1 MAFVDLSKAYDSV
14 DRTILWGKL
23 SKFGFGGNFLSTLK
37 AIYNGDTIKAVVNGV
52 TTGPI
57 YLGRGLRQGCS
68 LSPLL
73 FALYIA
79 EMGEAINLSGEGFRI
94 GRVIITSVFF
104 ADDIILFCRDPEGLL
119 RLLSLVKRHADLL
132 KLNINTKKDK
142 SEIVSQSGSVGDTWD
157 VVDASGQV
165 VLSLSQVLKYKYLGS
180 PVKNTIFKTCLEKQK
195 ECVTKAH
202 KYKGSCMYISS
213 QGPDI
218 VDMILATWRNVAI
231 PSILYGTEAVPFC
244 DANIKEIE
252 IAQNQVAKYAL
263 GVPIGT
269 AGICAQFELGLKSFR
284 HLLYEHQLKF
294 YQRVIKLD
302 DSRWVK
308 QALLDHSSLV
318 WNSPYIEYIR
328 KIRVELGILEFP
340 MKTSKL
346 VSCIDSHFVSVS
358 NDALGSMSLP
368 WLKPMKYL
376 KRQVYVQEGAA
387 SSSLAQFRYD
397 VANMGRKYPRLGRTF
412 TRKYCPLCSSNKEN
426 TVPHLVMFCSSVE
439 AFRKKCTGISSF
451 RNSCIIKGFSEE
463 YTFSLYING
472 RDWNE
477 LCVDAD
483 DYLDR
488 GAEMKRLLEHW
499 LSMW

>member
-1 MAFVDLSKAYDSV
+1 M
-14 DRTILWGKL
+14 
-23 SKFGFGGNFLSTLK
+23 
-37 AIYNGDTIKAVVNGV
+37 VNGM
-52 TTGPI
+52 TTRPI

-79 EMGEAINLSGEGFRI
+79 EMGEALNLSSEGFRV
-94 GRVIITSVFF
+94 GRVIVTSVFF
-104 ADDIILFCRDPEGLL
+104 ADDIVLFSRDPDGLL

-132 KLNINTKKDK
+132 KLDINTKKDK
-142 SEIVSQSGSVGDTWD
+142 SEVVSQSGSVGDAWD
-157 VVDASGQV
+157 IVDTSGQV
-165 VLSLSQVLKYKYLGS
+165 VLSLSQVINYKYLGS
-180 PVKNTIFKTCLEKQK
+180 PVKETIYKTCLEKQK

-202 KYKGSCMYISS
+202 KYKGACMYLSS

-218 VDMILATWRNVAI
+218 VDMTLATWRNVAM
-231 PSILYGTEAVPFC
+231 PSILYGTEAVPFS

-252 IAQNQVAKYAL
+252 RAQNQVAKYAL
-263 GVPIGT
+263 GVPICT

-294 YQRVIKLD
+294 YQKVLKLD

-308 QALLDHSSLV
+308 QALLDHSSLA

-328 KIRVELGILEFP
+328 NIRVELGLFEFP
-340 MKTSKL
+340 MKASKL
-346 VSCIDSHFVSVS
+346 VSCISSHFVKVY
-358 NDALGSMSLP
+358 NDALTTMSLP

-376 KRQVYVQEGAA
+376 RRQIYVKEGAA

-397 VANMGRKYPRLGRTF
+397 VANMGRKYPRLGRAY
-412 TRKYCPLCSSNKEN
+412 TRRYCPLCPINKEN
-426 TVPHLVMFCSSVE
+426 SVPHLVMFCSSIE

-451 RNSCIIKGFSEE
+451 RNSCSLKGFSEE
-463 YTFSLYING
+463 HTFSLYING

-483 DYLDR
+483 DYLER
-488 GAEMKRLLEHW
+488 GAEMNLLLEHW